1 MESMSEL
8 KLEFVGK
15 KVKDMY
21 GTYIGKVIGIIT
33 DIEGSIESV
42 SVDCGS
48 GGIKNLPYEQLL
60 VQGDYVIFIPRW
72 RLDAQK
78 LLREKSM
85 ALKRIKALQGIV
97 AENDNMKDDAE
108 FAYLKYEKR
117 LDKLG
122 QNTKEITERLHQRLS
137 ELEIESKRIKSV
149 LFDAKLQYKSNE
161 ITEEIYQQISLN
173 TNELLD
179 HISLEKTEI
188 KNIMNKLSQQTLEN
202 TVTAAT
208 VVSSSST
215 LSADEAHESSISI
228 QQDQY
233 NETVLESNQI
243 PSNSSQEL
251 ENDNNNNNHEIEVEK
266 ENEDSIP
273 VISASSSSSSVDPD
287 TDNDNI
293 IASASTTTIGES
305 AQIEVNPAF
314 TSSSSSSTTTAV
326 SQ

>member
-1 MESMSEL
+1 MSEL
-8 KLEFVGK
+8 KLEFVSK

-21 GTYIGKVIGIIT
+21 GTYIGKVIGIVT
-33 DIEGSIESV
+33 DVDGSIESV

-48 GGIKNLPYEQLL
+48 TGIKNLPYEQLL

-85 ALKRIKALQGIV
+85 ALKRIKALQEIV

-122 QNTKEITERLHQRLS
+122 QTTKEITEILHQRLS
-137 ELEIESKRIKSV
+137 ELEMESKRIKSV

-179 HISLEKTEI
+179 HISLERTEI
-188 KNIMNKLSQQTLEN
+188 KNIINKLSQQTLEN
-202 TVTAAT
+202 TVAAA
-208 VVSSSST
+208 VSSSSNS
-215 LSADEAHESSISI
+215 LPADEIHDSSISI
-228 QQDQY
+228 QQDQN
-233 NETVLESNQI
+233 NETVLENNQI
-243 PSNSSQEL
+243 SSNSSQEL
-251 ENDNNNNNHEIEVEK
+251 ENSNNNNNQEIEVKK
-266 ENEDSIP
+266 EIEDSIP
-273 VISASSSSSSVDPD
+273 VISAATTADDDGVDTSSSYS
-287 TDNDNI
+287 TTMGE
-293 IASASTTTIGES
+293 SAHPEVNPVFTSTTT
-305 AQIEVNPAF
+305 
-314 TSSSSSSTTTAV
+314 TV

>member
-1 MESMSEL
+1 MSEL

-33 DIEGSIESV
+33 DNEGSIESV

-122 QNTKEITERLHQRLS
+122 QTTKEITERLHQRLS

-273 VISASSSSSSVDPD
+273 VISASASSVDPD

-293 IASASTTTIGES
+293 IASASSTTTIGES
-305 AQIEVNPAF
+305 AQTEVNPAF
-314 TSSSSSSTTTAV
+314 TSSSSSTTAV

>member
-1 MESMSEL
+1 MSEL

-33 DIEGSIESV
+33 DIDGSIESV

-48 GGIKNLPYEQLL
+48 TGIKNLPYEQLL

-122 QNTKEITERLHQRLS
+122 QTTKEITERLHQRLS

-208 VVSSSST
+208 AVSSSST
-215 LSADEAHESSISI
+215 LSAGEAHESSISI

-233 NETVLESNQI
+233 KETVLETNQI

-273 VISASSSSSSVDPD
+273 VISASASSVEPD

-293 IASASTTTIGES
+293 IASASSTTTIGES
-305 AQIEVNPAF
+305 AQTEVNPAF
-314 TSSSSSSTTTAV
+314 TSSSSTSTTAV

>member
-1 MESMSEL
+1 MSEL
-8 KLEFVGK
+8 KLEFVSK

-21 GTYIGKVIGIIT
+21 GTYIGKVIGIVT
-33 DIEGSIESV
+33 DVDGSIESV

-48 GGIKNLPYEQLL
+48 TGIKNLPYEQLL

-85 ALKRIKALQGIV
+85 ALKRIKALQEIV

-122 QNTKEITERLHQRLS
+122 QTTKEITEILHQRLS

-179 HISLEKTEI
+179 HISLERTEI
-188 KNIMNKLSQQTLEN
+188 KNIINKLSQQTLEN
-202 TVTAAT
+202 TVTTTTA
-208 VVSSSST
+208 VSSSSSSNS
-215 LSADEAHESSISI
+215 LSADELHDSSISI
-228 QQDQY
+228 QQDQN
-233 NETVLESNQI
+233 NETVLENNQI
-243 PSNSSQEL
+243 SSNFSSQEL
-251 ENDNNNNNHEIEVEK
+251 ENSNNNNNQEIEVKK
-266 ENEDSIP
+266 EIEDSIP
-273 VISASSSSSSVDPD
+273 VISAATTADDDGVDTSSSY
-287 TDNDNI
+287 
-293 IASASTTTIGES
+293 STTMGES
-305 AQIEVNPAF
+305 AHPEVNPVF
-314 TSSSSSSTTTAV
+314 TSTTV

>member
-1 MESMSEL
+1 MSEL
-8 KLEFVGK
+8 RLEFVGK

-21 GTYIGKVIGIIT
+21 RTYIGKVIGIVT
-33 DIEGSIESV
+33 DIDGSIESV

-48 GGIKNLPYEQLL
+48 TGIKNLPYEQLF

-122 QNTKEITERLHQRLS
+122 QTTKEITEILHQRLS

-161 ITEEIYQQISLN
+161 ITEEIYQQINLN

-228 QQDQY
+228 QQNQY

-273 VISASSSSSSVDPD
+273 VISASASSVDPD

-293 IASASTTTIGES
+293 IASASSTTTIGES
-305 AQIEVNPAF
+305 AQAEVNPAF
-314 TSSSSSSTTTAV
+314 TSSSTSTTAV